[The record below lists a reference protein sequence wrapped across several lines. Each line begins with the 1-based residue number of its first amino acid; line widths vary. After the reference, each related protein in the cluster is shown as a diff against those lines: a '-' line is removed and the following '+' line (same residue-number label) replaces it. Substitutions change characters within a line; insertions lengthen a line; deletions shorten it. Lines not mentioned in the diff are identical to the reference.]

1 MSVRVRFAPSP
12 TGFLHVGGLRTAL
25 YNYLF
30 AKHHNGKFILRI
42 EDTDRTRLVEDAQEN
57 LIKSLNW
64 AGLEFDEGPHVGGDY
79 GPYIQSERFDL
90 YKKYAYELIDNGS
103 AYFAF
108 DTSEEIEAMRERQKN
123 SGLSPKYDRTTMK
136 NFFTL
141 GAEET
146 KKLIEAGTEYVIRL
160 KVDYNEEVKF
170 ADVIRGEVKV
180 LGKDIDDQ
188 ILLKSDGFP
197 TYHLAN
203 VVDDHFMEI
212 THVIRG
218 EEWLPSTPKHVLL
231 YKAFN
236 WTAPTFA
243 HLPLLLNEDKSKL
256 SKRTGSVSVE
266 EFNSAGF
273 LKEAFVNFIA
283 LLGWNPTN
291 NREIFT
297 IDELIAEFNLEKVN
311 KAGAVFDREKLLWV
325 QGQYFR
331 SMDVNYLAKLYIEST
346 AVEFEQDYI
355 AKVIKLLR
363 ERIHFL
369 HELPVFGDYMFGKPN
384 YDKEYFAKCWK
395 ETTSETAKELFYA
408 LFALEEFTHDPIEN
422 AVKTF
427 INDKKLKFGEIMNPL
442 RLVLTG
448 KAVGASL
455 YETMALLGKAECE
468 ARMNEF
474 FVKLD
479 SGYFN

>member
-1 MSVRVRFAPSP
+1 M
-12 TGFLHVGGLRTAL
+12 
-25 YNYLF
+25 
-30 AKHHNGKFILRI
+30 
-42 EDTDRTRLVEDAQEN
+42 
-57 LIKSLNW
+57 IKSLNW